1 MQIILKADVPNL
13 GDAGDVVDVRRGY
26 ANNYLLPK
34 GLAILATGGALKD
47 AQLMARSRARREAGN
62 IATAET
68 QKATL
73 EGSPLTT
80 SVKAGVDGTLYGSV
94 GKRNIAEL
102 IEKQHGIIVNYKTI
116 GTDRPIKT
124 TGEHEVPVR
133 LHRDVHATI
142 TLVIEGEVDANELA
156 AHKAEQERLA
166 AKKAEADQAAKD
178 AEQAEAEQAA
188 EAEAAAEGEPAE
200 GEPAE
205 GEDA

>member
-47 AQLMARSRARREAGN
+47 AELMARARARREAGN

-68 QKATL
+68 QKTTL
-73 EGSPLTT
+73 EGTPLKTT
-80 SVKAGVDGTLYGSV
+80 VKAGVDGTLYGSV

-102 IEKQHGIIVNYKTI
+102 IEQQHGIIVNYKLI

-124 TGEHEVPVR
+124 TGEHEIPVR
-133 LHRDVHATI
+133 LHRDVSAVV
-142 TLVIEGEVDANELA
+142 TLVIEGDVDAAELA

-166 AKKAEADQAAKD
+166 FEKAEAERAA
-178 AEQAEAEQAA
+178 QEAEAA
-188 EAEAAAEGEPAE
+188 EAEVDTEAAAEATEEAK
-200 GEPAE
+200 

>member
-47 AQLMARSRARREAGN
+47 AELMARARARREAGN

-68 QKATL
+68 QKTTL
-73 EGSPLTT
+73 EGTPLKTT
-80 SVKAGVDGTLYGSV
+80 VKAGVDGTLYGSV

-102 IEKQHGIIVNYKTI
+102 IEQQHGIVVNYKLI

-133 LHRDVHATI
+133 LHRDVNAVV
-142 TLVIEGEVDANELA
+142 TLVIEGDVDAAELA

-166 AKKAEADQAAKD
+166 FEKAEAERAAQEAD
-178 AEQAEAEQAA
+178 ATEAEADSEAA
-188 EAEAAAEGEPAE
+188 EA
-200 GEPAE
+200 AE
-205 GEDA
+205 GEDAAES

>member
-47 AQLMARSRARREAGN
+47 AELMARSRARREAGN

-68 QKATL
+68 QKSTL
-73 EGSPLTT
+73 EGTPLKTT
-80 SVKAGVDGTLYGSV
+80 VKAGVDGTLYGSV
-94 GKRNIAEL
+94 GKRNIADL
-102 IEKQHGIIVNYKTI
+102 IAQQHGITVNYKLI

-124 TGEHEVPVR
+124 TGEHEIPVK
-133 LHRDVHATI
+133 LHRDVDAVV
-142 TLVIEGEVDANELA
+142 TLVVEGDVDADELA

-166 AKKAEADQAAKD
+166 FEKAEAERAAQEAAD
-178 AEQAEAEQAA
+178 AEAA
-188 EAEAAAEGEPAE
+188 EANSDDSTETEGD
-200 GEPAE
+200 
-205 GEDA
+205 DA